1 MFPLTFSP
9 ANVLFLLLAITVL
22 VQFFYA
28 FYYFLGLAFYKKHL
42 AVEMPGFPV
51 SVVVCAHNEHDNL
64 LQLIPRLLK
73 QDYPEF
79 ELMLIDDRSTDQT
92 GSYLQQI
99 TQVFPHARLISIK
112 QTPAGFNPKKYALSL
127 GIKTAKHEHLLFTD
141 ADCVPLSN
149 RWIAEMMKGYRNGAE
164 IVLGYGRYEKHKN
177 LLGQLI
183 HFETLLSAIQY
194 LSFAIKGKP
203 YMGVGRNLSYTKTCF
218 YRNKGF
224 ASHIRS
230 TGGDDDLFVRDAA
243 ANSKVE
249 VIIGKDSQT
258 ESKPKTTFQ
267 EWWQQKRRHLS
278 AGKKYKFADW
288 LRIGSFILANI
299 FFYVLSVV
307 LLILQTDLR
316 LLGIIYA
323 VRCLVIF
330 TVYYQA
336 AGNLKERLAVL
347 LIPLLDLIYFVNYVL
362 LSASVLMFKKIAW
375 KK

>member
-1 MFPLTFSP
+1 MYLLTFSLE
-9 ANVLFLLLAITVL
+9 NILFLALSLTVL
-22 VQFFYA
+22 VQVFYA
-28 FYYFLGLAFYKKHL
+28 FYYFLALALYKKHL
-42 AVEMPGFPV
+42 PFETPGFPV
-51 SVVVCAHNEHDNL
+51 SVVVCAHNEYENL
-64 LQLIPRLLK
+64 MQLLPKLLK

-99 TQVFPHARLISIK
+99 TQYYPHAKLISIK

-127 GIKTAKHEHLLFTD
+127 GIKTSKHEHLLFTD
-141 ADCVPLSN
+141 ADCVPMSEH
-149 RWIAEMMKGYRNGAE
+149 WIAEMMKGYRGNTE

-177 LLGQLI
+177 FLGQLI
-183 HFETLLSAIQY
+183 HYETLLSAIQY

-203 YMGVGRNLSYTKTCF
+203 YMGVGRNLSYTKSCF

-243 ANSKVE
+243 ATSKIN
-249 VIIGKDSQT
+249 VIIGKDGQT
-258 ESKPKTTFQ
+258 ISKPKTTFR

-278 AGKKYKFADW
+278 AGKQYKLADR
-288 LRIGSFILANI
+288 LRIGTFILANI
-299 FFYVLSVV
+299 FFYVLSII
-307 LLILQTDLR
+307 LLGLQADLR
-316 LLGIIYA
+316 LLGIIYV
-323 VRCLVIF
+323 VRCCIIY

-336 AGNLKERLAVL
+336 ASNLKEHLAVV
-347 LIPLLDLIYFVNYVL
+347 LIPLLDVAYFVYYIL